1 MGGRCVVSGFARKF
15 ANDERGATSIEY
27 ALIASLICLVIIS
40 GITAVGTEVS
50 AVFDSV
56 ATAYQDAR

>member
-1 MGGRCVVSGFARKF
+1 MGCVVVGFSRKF
-15 ANDERGATSIEY
+15 ASDEHGATSIEY
-27 ALIASLICLVIIS
+27 ALIASLVCLVIVS

-56 ATAYQDAR
+56 ATAYQEAR